1 MFRHASVIVSA
12 SRFSVPSPLGW
23 LAEFECLGWANA
35 FRRRGAVARQML
47 RLRVRVGSMQKGS
60 TRNSREGAL
69 RFAMRTSRSNDVNAQ
84 TQLSPGYG
92 SIAETL
98 RSESKQITAWF
109 NKGKYRHGVGTHRI
123 HPGLTH

>member
-1 MFRHASVIVSA
+1 MFRHANAIDSA
-12 SRFSVPSPLGW
+12 SRFSVPSHLGW

-60 TRNSREGAL
+60 PRKSKEGAL

-84 TQLSPGYG
+84 TQLSPGSG
-92 SIAETL
+92 SIAMVP
-98 RSESKQITAWF
+98 RSRRS
-109 NKGKYRHGVGTHRI
+109 
-123 HPGLTH
+123 